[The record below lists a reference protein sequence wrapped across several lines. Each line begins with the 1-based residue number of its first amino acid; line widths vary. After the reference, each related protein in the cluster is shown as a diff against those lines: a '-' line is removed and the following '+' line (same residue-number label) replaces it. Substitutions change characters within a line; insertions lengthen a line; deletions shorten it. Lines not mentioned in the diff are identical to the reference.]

1 MIKYIHKRLEDK
13 LCLNLSSVVFDVDAL
28 IPQNEK
34 EFSETQKLGLY
45 PAEQCVAF
53 ITKQGTP
60 FYQLDN
66 MALVPQGD
74 TKNNLC
80 YGDFVFRQL
89 EVLYIM
95 ARMDNED
102 AHYWLRDNLF
112 QGSRVDARKKNE
124 YKSKFRGFERKDWK
138 QIQVEWMKYC
148 LNLKYRCN
156 SLFRADLLECNDKL
170 PVEDGTGKN
179 YPSRLFWG
187 AELVE
192 VDGNEYYFGCNVLG
206 KLLAEL
212 RKNNG
217 VLEYQLPDNMHLFG
231 KPIIHQDLDNKNI
244 HI

>member
-1 MIKYIHKRLEDK
+1 MIKYICERLEGD
-13 LCLNLSSVVFDVDAL
+13 LRDNLSRVVSDVDAL

-34 EFSETQKLGLY
+34 EFSEIQKLGLY

-53 ITKQGTP
+53 ITRQGTP

-66 MALVPQGD
+66 MALVPMGD
-74 TKNNLC
+74 TKNILR
-80 YGDFVFRQL
+80 YGKDFVFRQI

-95 ARMDNED
+95 ARMDNKD
-102 AHYWLRDNLF
+102 AHDWLIGNLF

-124 YKSKFRGFERKDWK
+124 YKFRFREFERKDWK

-156 SLFRADLLECNDKL
+156 SLFRDDLLECSDKL
-170 PVEDGTGKN
+170 PVEDATKTN

-192 VDGNEYYFGCNVLG
+192 VYGNKYYFGCNVLG
-206 KLLAEL
+206 KLLSEL
-212 RKNNG
+212 RSNKG
-217 VLEYQLPDNMHLFG
+217 VLKYQLPDDMHLFG
-231 KPIIHQDLDNKNI
+231 KPIIHQD
-244 HI
+244 